1 MVLSEPALG
10 ALLALGAAFTWAATS
25 LLVRTLTPPFTTV
38 GLNAARTL
46 AGGAVLW
53 VWVLRGG
60 GAGDVAAIA
69 AADLVLL
76 AGSIVLAVAIG
87 DTAFFDSTRRLGLGR
102 GMTIAMTYPLVAAA
116 LATALLG
123 EPLTWQLG
131 AGTVLTLAGLF
142 VLIRGR
148 GDEEAAQPGWGVGVA
163 GAVVASLAW
172 GISSVLLKAPLQ
184 GVDPVTA
191 QAIRLPI
198 AGALLAATPWAGGLA
213 LALRGASV
221 GTLARLAALGGLTAV
236 SSVMFVAGLKYAGV
250 AVATV
255 LSATAPLFAIALGLA
270 FLGERVTRPVAAGA
284 AIAVAGIVV
293 LQL

>member
-1 MVLSEPALG
+1 MALSEPALG
-10 ALLALGAAFTWAATS
+10 GLLALGAALAWAATS

-46 AGGAVLW
+46 AGGALLW
-53 VWVLRGG
+53 AWVLGRGR
-60 GAGDVAAIA
+60 AGELTAIA
-69 AADLVLL
+69 AADLALL
-76 AGSIVLAVAIG
+76 AGSIVIAIAIG

-142 VLIRGR
+142 VLVRAR
-148 GDEEAAQPGWGVGVA
+148 GDEEASGSDRGLGVA

-184 GVDPVTA
+184 AVDPVTA

-213 LALRGASV
+213 GALRAAPAA
-221 GTLARLAALGGLTAV
+221 TRARLAALGGLTAL

-255 LSATAPLFAIALGLA
+255 LSATAPLFAIALGLL
-270 FLGERVTRPVAAGA
+270 FLGERLTRPALAGA
-284 AIAVAGIVV
+284 LVTVAGIVV